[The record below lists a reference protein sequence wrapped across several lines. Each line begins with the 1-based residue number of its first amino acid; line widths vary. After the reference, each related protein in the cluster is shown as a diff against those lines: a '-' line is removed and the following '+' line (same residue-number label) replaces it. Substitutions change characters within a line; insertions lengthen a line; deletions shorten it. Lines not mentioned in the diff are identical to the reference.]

1 MRVRVGPA
9 DIYLERGDITEYEVD
24 AIVNAASSD
33 LSMGTG
39 VASTIKRKGG
49 TIVEEEAT
57 RQSPVEGGDA
67 VVTTAGNLAA
77 NYVIH
82 AAVLGADHRANADLV
97 RQATRNSLRR
107 AEELRL
113 HTLAFPAFGTG
124 AGRLEPKESAE
135 AMVGALAGP
144 LRGGGGVERPA
155 DSPRP
160 VPGRRLSGVWL
171 AAGAGQGPPGELT
184 APTTGNSSVVR
195 RLLFVGCR

>member
-49 TIVEEEAT
+49 TIVEEEAA
-57 RQSPVEGGDA
+57 RQGPVEGGDA
-67 VVTTAGNLAA
+67 VVTTAGNLPA

-82 AAVLGADHRANADLV
+82 AAVMGVDLRSSADLV
-97 RQATRNSLRR
+97 RRATLNSLRR

-113 HTLAFPAFGTG
+113 HSIAFPAFGTG
-124 AGRLEPKESAE
+124 VGRMEPKDSAD
-135 AMVGALAGP
+135 AMVGALRAHFAEVTDSS
-144 LRGGGGVERPA
+144 LRRIHLVLFQEETYQAFGSLLGVTKA
-155 DSPRP
+155 
-160 VPGRRLSGVWL
+160 RRAS
-171 AAGAGQGPPGELT
+171 
-184 APTTGNSSVVR
+184 
-195 RLLFVGCR
+195 